1 MVQDVNEYAPV
12 WTTVGEDD
20 DEDDDEE
27 TQRNA
32 SLSISVDEGQILDPV
47 NLSWHFC
54 STLNKQLPKAR
65 VAKCAPNIVWFP

>member
-1 MVQDVNEYAPV
+1 MVQDVNEFAPV

-32 SLSISVDEGQILDPV
+32 SLSISIDEGQILEQVGKAFFACLCVID
-47 NLSWHFC
+47 LSFE
-54 STLNKQLPKAR
+54 NP
-65 VAKCAPNIVWFP
+65 